1 MLVVAARDFLNKALF
16 ALVMVLAL
24 ACLWVRVAYPSWI
37 PFIADEPLF
46 QMILDDHIKA
56 GTFPLVSMR
65 GSSIPLAYGA
75 GAMWIYGLIR
85 VFFSSIEAMAFFHGF
100 VYSLGLLSIAFL
112 LKGRV
117 GRFRV
122 LLITWL
128 ALSSPMLFFFSRL
141 LWDNTFFV
149 PLSALL
155 LFFLDHIDR
164 RNPNS
169 LSAWAG
175 LGVVAGYMLNIHPM
189 AAPVLLA
196 AGLTALILMK
206 RSGLST
212 GRKFTLVGLALL
224 VFVAMVTPYL
234 VEAVRLY
241 YSEGVATKSG
251 KRTLWGDGR
260 NLWWLIQR
268 SFVYLSFWK
277 AHDLYGPV
285 FGDFRQFSGPLL
297 GALFGKDILGWFAK
311 LLALGYV
318 LSLPYR
324 LWRGQKLDSMQWM
337 LLLTFVVTILS
348 FNMINIPME
357 AHYFHGM
364 WWMGF
369 LALALGLEGLK
380 GKIRLAFTGLVVACA
395 LLNTAYV
402 LQSARFVYVNEGMR
416 NMTYATTMREIRATL
431 GDLCSRESSASARV
445 YLDGVMLLKH
455 PVRYFNRHLPACDGK
470 ELSLVS
476 SEAEANWILRYRNPA
491 PSAALL
497 AEKLNS
503 AK

>member
-1 MLVVAARDFLNKALF
+1 VAARDFLKKAGF
-16 ALVMVLAL
+16 ALMALMALAL
-24 ACLWVRVAYPSWI
+24 LWVRAAYPSWI

-85 VFFSSIEAMAFFHGF
+85 LFFSSIEAMAFFHGL
-100 VYSLGLLSIAFL
+100 VYSLGLISIAFL

-117 GRFRV
+117 ANGRV

-128 ALSSPMLFFFSRL
+128 ALSAPMLFFFSRL

-155 LFFLDHIDR
+155 LLCLDHIDR
-164 RNPNS
+164 RNPAS
-169 LSAWAG
+169 VWAWVG
-175 LGVVAGYMLNIHPM
+175 LGAVAGYMLNIHLM
-189 AAPVLLA
+189 VAPILLA
-196 AGLTALILMK
+196 AGLTALILAL
-206 RSGLST
+206 RSELPRRRSLA
-212 GRKFTLVGLALL
+212 FVGLALFI
-224 VFVAMVTPYL
+224 FVLMVAPYL
-234 VEAVRLY
+234 WQAVSLY
-241 YSEGVATKSG
+241 FSEGVAAKSG

-277 AHDLYGPV
+277 ANDLYGQV
-285 FGDFRQFSGPLL
+285 FADFRQFSGSVLS
-297 GALFGKDILGWFAK
+297 AFFAKDVLGWFPK

-318 LSLPYR
+318 LSLPVK
-324 LWRGQKLDSMQWM
+324 LWRTKRLDSVQWM
-337 LLLTFVVTILS
+337 LLLTFVIALFS
-348 FNMINIPME
+348 FNLLNIPME

-364 WWMGF
+364 WWLGF
-369 LALALGLEGLK
+369 LALALGLESLRG
-380 GKIRLAFTGLVVACA
+380 RVRQVFTSLVAVCA

-402 LQSARFVYVNEGMR
+402 LQSARFVHEHEGMR
-416 NMTYATTMREIRATL
+416 NFTYGTTMREIRATL
-431 GDLCSRESSASARV
+431 GDVCSREAGSEARI
-445 YLDGVMLLKH
+445 YLDGVILLKH
-455 PVRYFNRHLPACDGK
+455 PVRYFNHHLPACEGK
-470 ELSLVS
+470 ELRLVAS
-476 SEAEANWILRYRNPA
+476 PAEANWVLKYRNPN

-497 AEKLNS
+497 AEPVNP
-503 AK
+503 